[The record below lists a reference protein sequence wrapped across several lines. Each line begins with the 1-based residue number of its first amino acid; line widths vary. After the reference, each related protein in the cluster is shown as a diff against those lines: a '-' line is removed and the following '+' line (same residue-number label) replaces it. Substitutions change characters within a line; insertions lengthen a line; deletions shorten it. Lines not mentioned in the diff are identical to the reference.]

1 MASLTRAIGNWFREK
16 KDEAAE
22 SISDPVRDAKY
33 DIEDSETQIKEFES
47 KIQALMKANNNLKRD
62 RQDSAEE
69 IKKWEGL
76 ARKAAAAGNRDDV
89 QSCVTK
95 KQTAQVEVE
104 QYAKDILANDKT
116 IAELRAQLGKARN
129 KIAKAKSNTAVLSA
143 RLSSAKLRTNLAAGA
158 RGLGDGPLSRSII
171 SRTPCAAPKVTPRLG
186 RSCTPTI
193 PKTSKRSTGAAMRTW
208 TRKSRS
214 SWRRLSNRHPCD
226 GTLMPTSKGQ

>member
-1 MASLTRAIGNWFREK
+1 MANLMRAIGNWFREK

-89 QSCVTK
+89 QSCVGK
-95 KQTAQVEVE
+95 KQTAQGEVE
-104 QYAKDILANDKT
+104 QYAKDITANDKT
-116 IAELRAQLGKARN
+116 IAQLRAQLGKARN

-143 RLSSAKLRTNLAAGA
+143 RLSSATLRTNLAAGA
-158 RGLGDGPLSRSII
+158 SGLGDGPLSRLDNLEN
-171 SRTPCAAPKVTPRLG
+171 AV
-186 RSCTPTI
+186 RSAESDAEAWEELHTDDVEDLQQ
-193 PKTSKRSTGAAMRTW
+193 KYGSGDADVDEEVAK
-208 TRKSRS
+208 
-214 SWRRLSNRHPCD
+214 
-226 GTLMPTSKGQ
+226 LMAEAE